1 MTFLQKIFQNRNLTL
16 LWLGQMASQSGDSIY
31 QIGLLWIV
39 LELSGSTSVTGMVA
53 MASYLP
59 AVLLAMVAG
68 VTADHNDRRKIMLIS
83 DAFRFIL
90 VLLIPGAF
98 LVGFLNPHFL
108 GINAFAIAIAATFFN
123 PAKDAFVPQIVAKE
137 GLLKA
142 NSLIQTSWQISL
154 LLGPAIAGVMLH
166 YFGNVHLFTACS
178 SAYLF
183 SFILVFLIRPARK
196 FSGTTKDSTGLEE
209 VKDGLLFVLRHSVIF
224 PLLLI
229 TIADN
234 LLIMGPAIVGTP
246 VFVRETLGLDAG
258 AYAII
263 MACFAV
269 GTLIGSGGLF
279 LFGGRFKK
287 GHILLTGMVWDGIT
301 FIPLYFIKSLSA
313 AAILV
318 IIHAVAIPLLVVPRT
333 SLIQDIVPANMTGRI
348 FALMHLS
355 VVGMS
360 AISAG
365 LSGLILE
372 LIDAPTLF
380 LLIGIGGGLCGLAGW
395 IFAKDLRI
403 SD

>member
-1 MTFLQKIFQNRNLTL
+1 M

-39 LELSGSTSVTGMVA
+39 LEISGSTSVTGLVA

-59 AVLLAMVAG
+59 AVLLSLVAG
-68 VTADHNDRRKIMLIS
+68 VTADHNDRRKILLIS
-83 DAFRFIL
+83 DGFRFIL
-90 VLLIPGAF
+90 VVLIPIAF
-98 LVGFLNPHFL
+98 YAGFLNSQFL

-123 PAKDAFVPQIVAKE
+123 PAKDAFVPQIVARE

-154 LLGPAIAGVMLH
+154 LLGPAIAGVLLH

-178 SAYLF
+178 LAYLC
-183 SFILVFLIRPARK
+183 SFALVFFIRPARK
-196 FSGTTKDSTGLEE
+196 FSRSTRAVKGLKE
-209 VKDGLLFVLRHSVIF
+209 VKDGLVFALRHSVIF

-246 VFVRETLGLDAG
+246 VFVREILGLDAK

-263 MACFAV
+263 MSCFAV
-269 GTLIGSGGLF
+269 GTLIGSGGLL
-279 LFGGRFKK
+279 LFGDRFKK
-287 GHILLTGMVWDGIT
+287 GHLLLTGMVWDGIT
-301 FIPLYFIKSLSA
+301 FIPLFFIRSLSA

-318 IIHAVAIPLLVVPRT
+318 TIHAIAIPLLVVPRT
-333 SLIQDIVPANMTGRI
+333 SLIQDIVPVNMTGRI
-348 FALMHLS
+348 FALMHLA

-365 LSGLILE
+365 LSGLVLE
-372 LIDAPTLF
+372 WINAPTLF

-395 IFAKDLRI
+395 VFAKDLRV

>member
-1 MTFLQKIFQNRNLTL
+1 MTYFQKIFQNRNLAL

-31 QIGLLWIV
+31 QIGLLWMV

-59 AVLLAMVAG
+59 AVLLSMVAG
-68 VTADHNDRRKIMLIS
+68 VSADHNDRRKIMLVS

-90 VLLIPGAF
+90 VFLIPIAF
-98 LVGFLNPHFL
+98 FGDFLNPQFL

-154 LLGPAIAGVMLH
+154 LLGPAIAGVLLH

-183 SFILVFLIRPARK
+183 SFALVFFIRPARK
-196 FSGTTKDSTGLEE
+196 FSRSTKDATGLKE
-209 VKDGLLFVLRHSVIF
+209 VKDGLLFALRHPVIF

-234 LLIMGPAIVGTP
+234 LLLMGPAIVGTP
-246 VFVRETLGLDAG
+246 VFARETLGLDAAG
-258 AYAII
+258 YAII
-263 MACFAV
+263 MSCFAV

-287 GHILLTGMVWDGIT
+287 GYLLLSGIVWDGIT
-301 FIPLYFIKSLSA
+301 FIPLYFIQSLSA
-313 AAILV
+313 AAILAT
-318 IIHAVAIPLLVVPRT
+318 IHGVAIPLLVVPRT

-372 LIDAPTLF
+372 WINAPTLF

-395 IFAKDLRI
+395 VFAKDLRI

>member
-1 MTFLQKIFQNRNLTL
+1 M
-16 LWLGQMASQSGDSIY
+16 LWLGQMFSQSGDSIY
-31 QIGLLWIV
+31 QIGLLWLV

-59 AVLLAMVAG
+59 AVLLSMVAG
-68 VTADHNDRRKIMLIS
+68 VTADRNDRRGIMLIS

-90 VLLIPGAF
+90 VFLIPIAF
-98 LVGFLNPHFL
+98 FAGFLNPQFL

-123 PAKDAFVPQIVAKE
+123 PARDAFVPQIVDKE

-142 NSLIQTSWQISL
+142 NSLIQTSWQISM
-154 LLGPAIAGVMLH
+154 LLGPALAGVMLH
-166 YFGNVHLFTACS
+166 YFGNIHLFSACS
-178 SAYLF
+178 FAYLF
-183 SFILVFLIRPARK
+183 SFILVFLIRPGRK
-196 FSGTTKDSTGLEE
+196 FIRTAKDTTGLKE
-209 VKDGLLFVLRHSVIF
+209 VKDGLLFAFRHPVVF

-234 LLIMGPAIVGTP
+234 LLIMGPAIVGVP
-246 VFVRETLGLDAG
+246 VFVRQTLGLDAE

-269 GTLIGSGGLF
+269 GMLIGSGGLF

-287 GHILLTGMVWDGIT
+287 GHLLLTGMIWDGIT
-301 FIPLYFIKSLSA
+301 FIPLYFVQSLSA
-313 AAILV
+313 AVILV
-318 IIHAVAIPLLVVPRT
+318 IIHAVAIPMLVVPRT
-333 SLIQDIVPANMTGRI
+333 SLIQDIVPASMAGRI
-348 FALMHLS
+348 FALIHLA

-365 LSGLILE
+365 LSGVILE
-372 LIDAPTLF
+372 FINAPTLF

-395 IFAKDLRI
+395 IFAKDLRM

>member
-1 MTFLQKIFQNRNLTL
+1 
-16 LWLGQMASQSGDSIY
+16 
-31 QIGLLWIV
+31 
-39 LELSGSTSVTGMVA
+39 
-53 MASYLP
+53 LP
-59 AVLLAMVAG
+59 AVLLSLVAG

-83 DAFRFIL
+83 DAFRFFL
-90 VLLIPGAF
+90 VLLIPSVFWIGY
-98 LVGFLNPHFL
+98 LNPRFL

-123 PAKDAFVPQIVAKE
+123 PAKDAFVPEIVTKE

-142 NSLIQTSWQISL
+142 NSLIQTSWQISM
-154 LLGPAIAGVMLH
+154 LLGPALAGVMLH
-166 YFGNVHLFTACS
+166 YFGNIHLFTACS
-178 SAYLF
+178 SAYLV

-196 FSGTTKDSTGLEE
+196 FSGPPMDATGLKE
-209 VKDGLLFVLRHSVIF
+209 VRDGLIFALRHPVIF

-246 VFVRETLGLDAG
+246 VFVRETLGLDAE

-269 GTLIGSGGLF
+269 GMLIGSGGLI

-287 GHILLTGMVWDGIT
+287 GHLLLAGIIWDGIT
-301 FIPLYFIKSLSA
+301 FIPLYFIQSLSA

-318 IIHAVAIPLLVVPRT
+318 IIHAVAIPLLIVPRT
-333 SLIQDIVPANMTGRI
+333 SLIQDIVPSNMTGRI
-348 FALMHLS
+348 FALIHLS

-372 LIDAPTLF
+372 LISAPTLF

-395 IFAKDLRI
+395 IFAKDLRM
-403 SD
+403 SA

>member
-1 MTFLQKIFQNRNLTL
+1 MQFLKKIFQNGNLAL
-16 LWLGQMASQSGDSIY
+16 LWVGQMASQCGDSIY

-39 LELSGSTSVTGMVA
+39 LALSDSTAVTGMVA

-59 AVLLAMVAG
+59 AVLLSMVAG
-68 VTADHNDRRKIMLIS
+68 VIADHNDRRKIMLIS

-90 VLLIPGAF
+90 VLMIPVAF
-98 LVGFLNPHFL
+98 WAGFLNPYFM
-108 GINAFAIAIAATFFN
+108 GINAFGIAIAATFFN
-123 PAKDAFVPQIVAKE
+123 PAKDAFIPQIVPKK

-142 NSLIQTSWQISL
+142 NSLIQTSWQIAL
-154 LLGPAIAGVMLH
+154 LLGPALAGIMLH
-166 YFGNVHLFTACS
+166 YIGNVHLFTGCS

-183 SFILVFLIRPARK
+183 SFILVFFIRPAHK
-196 FSGTTKDSTGLEE
+196 FSRIAKDTTGLKEI
-209 VKDGLLFVLRHSVIF
+209 KDGLLFALRHSVIF

-234 LLIMGPAIVGTP
+234 LLIMGPAIVGIP
-246 VFVRETLGLDAG
+246 VFVKETLGLDAQG
-258 AYAII
+258 YATI
-263 MACFAV
+263 MVCFAV
-269 GTLIGSGGLF
+269 GTLIGSTGLF
-279 LFGGRFKK
+279 FLGGRFKK
-287 GHILLTGMVWDGIT
+287 GHLLLTGIIWDGIT
-301 FIPLYFIKSLSA
+301 FIPLYFIKSLIA

-318 IIHAVAIPLLVVPRT
+318 TIHAVAIPLLVVPRT
-333 SLIQDIVPANMTGRI
+333 SLIQEIVPTRMTGRI
-348 FALMHLS
+348 FALMHLA

-395 IFAKDLRI
+395 IFAKDLRM

>member
-1 MTFLQKIFQNRNLTL
+1 MTFFKKIFQNRNLAL

-39 LELSGSTSVTGMVA
+39 LELSGSTSVTGIVA

-59 AVLLAMVAG
+59 AVLLSMLAG
-68 VTADHNDRRKIMLIS
+68 VTADRKDRRKIMLIS
-83 DAFRFIL
+83 DAFRFFL
-90 VLLIPGAF
+90 VLLIPGVF

-108 GINAFAIAIAATFFN
+108 GFNAFAIAIAATFFN
-123 PAKDAFVPQIVAKE
+123 PAKDAFVPQIVVKE

-183 SFILVFLIRPARK
+183 SFILVFLIRPPRK
-196 FSGTTKDSTGLEE
+196 FSGTTKGATGLKE

-246 VFVRETLGLDAG
+246 VFVRETLGLDAE

-301 FIPLYFIKSLSA
+301 FIPLYFIQTLSA

-318 IIHAVAIPLLVVPRT
+318 TIHAVAIPLLVVPRT

-372 LIDAPTLF
+372 LITAQTLF
-380 LLIGIGGGLCGLAGW
+380 LLIGIGGGLCGFAGW
-395 IFAKDLRI
+395 IFAKDLRM

>member
-1 MTFLQKIFQNRNLTL
+1 MVFIQKIFQNRNLAL

-31 QIGLLWIV
+31 QIGLLWLV

-59 AVLLAMVAG
+59 AVLLSLVAG
-68 VTADHNDRRKIMLIS
+68 VTADRNDRRKIMLTS
-83 DAFRFIL
+83 DAFRFFLI
-90 VLLIPGAF
+90 LLIPGAF
-98 LVGFLNPHFL
+98 LAGFLNSHFL

-123 PAKDAFVPQIVAKE
+123 PAKDAFVPQIVLKE

-154 LLGPAIAGVMLH
+154 LLGPAIAGVLLH

-183 SFILVFLIRPARK
+183 SFMLVFLIRPTRK
-196 FSGTTKDSTGLEE
+196 FSGSARDATGLKE
-209 VKDGLLFVLRHSVIF
+209 VKDGLLFVLRNSVIF

-246 VFVRETLGLDAG
+246 VFVRETLGLDAK

-263 MACFAV
+263 MSCFAV

-279 LFGGRFKK
+279 LFGGHFKK

-318 IIHAVAIPLLVVPRT
+318 TIHAIAIPLLVVPRT
-333 SLIQDIVPANMTGRI
+333 SLIQNIVPANMAGRI
-348 FALMHLS
+348 FALIHLS
-355 VVGMS
+355 VVGMA

-372 LIDAPTLF
+372 LINAPTLF

-395 IFAKDLRI
+395 IFARDLRM